1 MARGGKAVPGVVE
14 QMKEA
19 IGRCG
24 LSLGELARCSGVSL
38 PQVSRFYRGL
48 RDLSFVNAA
57 RVLEA
62 LGARVVW
69 PERPPARKAAA
80 RPGPPAGTPAT
91 GTPPAAPARR
101 GRKGK

>member
-1 MARGGKAVPGVVE
+1 MARGGKAVQGVVE
-14 QMKEA
+14 QMREA
-19 IGRCG
+19 IRTSG
-24 LSLGELARCSGVSL
+24 LSLGELARRSGVSL

-69 PERPPARKAAA
+69 PDRPPARKAAD
-80 RPGPPAGTPAT
+80 RPGPPAGTAAAGET
-91 GTPPAAPARR
+91 PAAPARR